1 MNRGRSWPLKKDLR
15 KFQQGKQAVGPDRT
29 IFDSSGQQIFT
40 QKYLKYLVSFLS
52 CFEKKNFRVN
62 TAMATFWAT
71 FGITLA
77 TFVIISGHTGCS
89 KAGCEF

>member
-15 KFQQGKQAVGPDRT
+15 KFQQGKQAVGPDWT

-71 FGITLA
+71 FGYVCYNIW
-77 TFVIISGHTGCS
+77 SHWMQQGRM
-89 KAGCEF
+89 